1 VTVILDPDQVAG
13 SALADCYLTADRSAR
28 DPWVLANMVSSV
40 DGAAMIDGRSTALG
54 GSEDRRIFKVIRSV
68 ADVIIVG
75 AATVRAENYGAP
87 SLTEEL
93 RERRVR
99 AGRDPV
105 PRVAVVSGRLDLD
118 LGSSLFTEH
127 RPFVLTTEEGAAAA
141 SSALRDAADVLVCG
155 SGRIDPAAAI
165 TGLAARGAGVI
176 LSEGGPSL
184 NGQLLAADLL
194 DEFCLTLDPSL
205 AGGESGRIVHGEGPS
220 VVHRMTPAHVALSG
234 DGVLF
239 LRYVRSIGG

>member
-1 VTVILDPDQVAG
+1 MTVILDPDQVSG
-13 SALADCYLTADRSAR
+13 SALADRYLTADRSTR
-28 DPWVLANMVSSV
+28 HPWVLANMVSTV

-75 AATVRAENYGAP
+75 AATVRAEHYGAP

-93 RERRVR
+93 RERRTR

-118 LGSSLFTEH
+118 LDSSLFTEH
-127 RPFVLTTEEGAAAA
+127 RPFVLTTEEGA
-141 SSALRDAADVLVCG
+141 SSAPPALREAADVLVCG
-155 SGRIDPAAAI
+155 SGKIDPAAA
-165 TGLAARGAGVI
+165 LAALADRGAGVI

-184 NGQLLAADLL
+184 NGQLLEADLL
-194 DEFCLTLDPSL
+194 DEFCLTLDPSI
-205 AGGESGRIVHGEGPS
+205 AGGEAGRIVRGEGPS
-220 VVHRMTPAHVALSG
+220 AIHRMTPAHVAVSG
-234 DGVLF
+234 NGVLF
-239 LRYVRSIGG
+239 LRYVRSAGS